1 MKDNSQ
7 CKWCVQRA
15 RCQASHRR
23 PSGTLLL
30 GKYRK
35 YRKQMHDNEPRYCWK
50 CCYFRI
56 SLRSSVTNNHSHRFA
71 RIIKNRLNERTVLYT
86 PYTWYRTLDS
96 LLSNTIGFWFQ
107 LELFR
112 LWGRKKTEHKM
123 ILNIFLQLFRI
134 LHSAGLC
141 QKVALNKS
149 GIKFDNHPNVL
160 TQTSVCVYVV
170 LNFRLS
176 WNKIQLLSDVFL
188 VRTHKSIK
196 IFWF

>member
-71 RIIKNRLNERTVLYT
+71 RIIKNRTLEKNFRFFAKQHNRFLVSIGAVSVVGKKKNRTQNDTKHFLAIISHST
-86 PYTWYRTLDS
+86 FGWA
-96 LLSNTIGFWFQ
+96 LS
-107 LELFR
+107 
-112 LWGRKKTEHKM
+112 
-123 ILNIFLQLFRI
+123 
-134 LHSAGLC
+134 
-141 QKVALNKS
+141 KS
-149 GIKFDNHPNVL
+149 GFEQKRHKVRQSSQCINTNKC
-160 TQTSVCVYVV
+160 VCVCCAQFLTFMKQDTTSIGCFSSPNTQKHQNILV
-170 LNFRLS
+170 LA
-176 WNKIQLLSDVFL
+176 
-188 VRTHKSIK
+188 
-196 IFWF
+196 